1 MNKNISRREF
11 LKGTAASALGLAAT
25 GLLAG
30 CSSNEECPTV
40 EPTVCEPSKTDW
52 LGTAPVISESD
63 IAETI
68 SCDVIVVGN
77 GTAGAFAACSAAENG
92 AKTICIDQFPEGA
105 SSGIRD
111 TIAAIGSKQQIA
123 NNDNPDKFQVIQM
136 MMQQSNGY
144 GNFDLYRLW
153 ADNSGEA
160 IDWYTDILEKNGVH
174 FLHEVDDHS
183 VPSNY
188 PLADVGHSIQWENH
202 EYSEQFTLQFVNEY
216 GKSIGVEYH
225 FETKMIE
232 LTKDGN
238 KVTGLIATNAEGKY
252 VKYEASKGVIMCTGG
267 YSRNNEMLEVLQPET
282 IKFTTI
288 NRSFPGMNGD
298 GIKACMWAGAQF
310 DDIHSS
316 MLFERGCIKPDQV
329 GNANGGEL
337 FWMGSQP
344 FLKVNLEGRRFTNE
358 SAPYDYILHTLLNQ
372 PYQTYATV
380 WDSNYVNYIPGF
392 ETHGCSRL
400 IPHANGTES
409 VFPMF
414 FITDIMNPDLEAQ
427 GYIVKADT
435 IEELAEKLG
444 LPVDTFKATVAR
456 YNELADKGVDEDYGK
471 EGHRLSHID
480 TAPFYGVRQAGGYFI
495 CTMDGVK
502 IDTNLNVLDTNNLP
516 IEGLYAAGDCSGS
529 YFATSYPNLL
539 GGCAAGRSVTFGRL
553 AGRNAAKR

>member
-1 MNKNISRREF
+1 MKKNMTRRDF
-11 LKGTAASALGLAAT
+11 LKGTAVSALGIAAT
-25 GLLAG
+25 SLLGG
-30 CSSNEECPTV
+30 CSAEQECPTV
-40 EPTVCEPSKTDW
+40 EPCVCEPSKNAW
-52 LGTAPVISESD
+52 LGTAPEIADSEITKAID
-63 IAETI
+63 
-68 SCDVIVVGN
+68 CDVLVVGCGCA
-77 GTAGAFAACSAAENG
+77 GTFAACSAAENG
-92 AKTICIDQFPEGA
+92 AKTICIDQYPEGA

-123 NNDNPDKFQVIQM
+123 NNDNPDKFKVIQM
-136 MMQQSNGY
+136 LQQQSNGY
-144 GNFDLYRLW
+144 GSMELYHLW

-160 IDWYTDILEKNGVH
+160 VDWYTDILDKNGIK
-174 FLHEVDDHS
+174 FLHEVDDHT

-188 PLADVGHSIQWENH
+188 PLADVGHSIQWGTN
-202 EYSEQFTLQFVNEY
+202 EYSSQFSMKFVNDY

-225 FETKMIE
+225 FKTQMIK

-238 KVTGLIATNAEGKY
+238 KVTGIIATNENGEY
-252 VKYEASKGVIMCTGG
+252 VKYVANKGVIMCTGG
-267 YSRNNEMLEVLQPET
+267 YSRNEEMLKALQPET

-288 NRSFPGMNGD
+288 NKSYPGMNGD
-298 GIKACMWAGAQF
+298 GIKACMWAGAAF

-329 GNANGGEL
+329 GNENGGEL

-344 FLKVNLEGRRFTNE
+344 FLKVNLNGKRFTNE

-372 PYQTYATV
+372 PYQTYAMV
-380 WDSNYVNYIPGF
+380 WDSNYTKYIGAF

-400 IPHANGTES
+400 TPHANGTES
-409 VFPMF
+409 VMPMF
-414 FITDIMNPDLEAQ
+414 LITDIMNPQLEAD

-444 LPVDTFKATVAR
+444 LPVDNFKATVAR
-456 YNELADKGVDEDYGK
+456 YNELADKGVDEDFGK
-471 EGHRLSHID
+471 EAHRLTHLD
-480 TAPFYGVRQAGGYFI
+480 TAPYYGVRQAGGYFI

-502 IDTNLNVLDTNNLP
+502 IDTNLNVLDENNLP

-539 GGCAAGRSVTFGRL
+539 AGAAAGRSVTFGRL
-553 AGRNAAKR
+553 AGRNAARR

>member
-1 MNKNISRREF
+1 MSNISRRDF
-11 LKGTAASALGLAAT
+11 LKGSAATALGLAAT
-25 GLLAG
+25 TMLGG
-30 CSSNEECPTV
+30 CASNEECPSV
-40 EPTVCEPSKTDW
+40 EPCVCEPTANDW
-52 LGTAPVISESD
+52 LGVAPEIADSE
-63 IAETI
+63 IVETI
-68 SCDVIVVGN
+68 ECDVLVVGCGCA
-77 GTAGAFAACSAAENG
+77 GTFAACSAAENG
-92 AKTICIDQFPEGA
+92 AKTICIDQYPEGA

-111 TIAAIGSKQQIA
+111 TLAAIGSKQQIA
-123 NNDNPDKFQVIQM
+123 NNDNPDKFKVIQM
-136 MMQQSNGY
+136 LQQQSNGY
-144 GNFDLYRLW
+144 GSMELYNLW

-160 IDWYTDILEKNGVH
+160 IDWYTDILAKNGIQ

-188 PLADVGHSIQWENH
+188 PIADVGHSIQWGTN
-202 EYSEQFTLQFVNEY
+202 EYSSQFSMKFVNEY

-225 FETKMIE
+225 HKTTMIK

-238 KVTGLIATNAEGKY
+238 KVTGIIATNPEGKY
-252 VKYEASKGVIMCTGG
+252 VRYVANKGVIMCTGG
-267 YSRNNEMLEVLQPET
+267 YSRNKAMLEALQPET

-288 NRSFPGMNGD
+288 NKSYPGMNGD
-298 GIKACMWAGAQF
+298 GIKACLWAGAAF

-329 GNANGGEL
+329 GNEAGGEL

-344 FLKVNLEGRRFTNE
+344 FLKVNLNGKRFTNE

-372 PYQTYATV
+372 PYQTYAMV
-380 WDSNYVNYIPGF
+380 WDSNYTKYIGGF

-400 IPHANGTES
+400 TPHANGTES
-409 VFPMF
+409 VMPMF
-414 FITDIMNPDLEAQ
+414 LITDIMNPELEAN

-444 LPVDTFKATVAR
+444 LPVDNFKATVNR
-456 YNELADKGVDEDYGK
+456 YNELADKGVDEDFGK
-471 EGHRLSHID
+471 EAHRLTHLD
-480 TAPFYGVRQAGGYFI
+480 TAPYYGVRQAGGYFI

-502 IDTNLNVLDTNNLP
+502 IDANLNVLDQNNLP

-539 GGCAAGRSVTFGRL
+539 AGAAAGRSVTFGRL
-553 AGRNAAKR
+553 AGRNAARR